1 VDLRLNHFFGNRNAA
16 RLNALTRLSACP
28 EGATLMTNDE
38 AMLREDGLSALMTG
52 RRAQLI
58 STQDLSPLEVLR
70 TMARYKRL
78 ETTNSTLAV
87 WCHLLS
93 GTQVSF
99 QEPRLAELT
108 NHLSAF
114 APWR

>member
-1 VDLRLNHFFGNRNAA
+1 
-16 RLNALTRLSACP
+16 
-28 EGATLMTNDE
+28 
-38 AMLREDGLSALMTG
+38 MTG

-78 ETTNSTLAV
+78 ETTNSTMAV